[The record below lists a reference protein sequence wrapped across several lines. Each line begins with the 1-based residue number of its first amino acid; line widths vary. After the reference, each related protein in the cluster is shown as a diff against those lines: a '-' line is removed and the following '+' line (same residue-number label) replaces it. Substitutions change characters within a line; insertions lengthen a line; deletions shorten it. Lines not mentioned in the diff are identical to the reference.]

1 MTQQYDYL
9 ENVKNDVIDFIKD
22 NAININEIDREEL
35 NDQLWV
41 EDSVTG
47 NGSGSYTFN
56 ANKAKEYVDDNKDLI
71 REAIDEGFMD
81 RQKTAEWW
89 LDDCYESI
97 DVSLRC
103 YVLSQAIDDAIEEL
117 ED

>member
-1 MTQQYDYL
+1 MTQQYNYL
-9 ENVKNDVIDFIKD
+9 ENVKNDVIDFIET
-22 NAININEIDREEL
+22 NEININEIDRDEL
-35 NDQLWV
+35 KDRLWV

-47 NGSGSYTFN
+47 NGSGSYTCDPN
-56 ANKAKEYVDDNKDLI
+56 EAKGYVDDNKDLI
-71 REAIDEGFMD
+71 HEAIDEGFMD

-89 LDDCYESI
+89 LDDYYESI